1 MAQRRMFSL
10 KILDEDVFLDM
21 PMSTRLLYYDLAMR
35 ADDDGFIGNPKKI
48 TRMIGCSDDDLK
60 LLIAKQYLI
69 PFQNGVCVIKH
80 WLIHN
85 QLRKD
90 RHHDTMYLE
99 QKNQIQVSK
108 NGAYILCEPI
118 DNMGKIHEWQPN
130 GNQMATEV
138 RLGKVSLEKNSSSDD
153 EQETFLDIDEL
164 FELTYSAYPKHEGR
178 AKGEISYRNYLTTGK
193 LIGKRR
199 YKYNHQQIYI
209 AVQQYADEKKD
220 KEQQYIAL
228 FSTFMNSHIVDYVE
242 KTKEQYQE
250 VMRDKYGDEWE
261 AVKFAYR

>member
-1 MAQRRMFSL
+1 MSIYRIKHEREYFYLSNDIVNNPDISWKA
-10 KILDEDVFLDM
+10 KGILAYLLSKPNDWKVYTNDIVDHSKDGETAVRAGINELIEHGYIVRYQDRVQNGKFGEWAYIVYESPVCHPDIENPDVDKPDVENPNSDNHVLQ
-21 PMSTRLLYYDLAMR
+21 STEEQST
-35 ADDDGFIGNPKKI
+35 KKQN
-48 TRMIGCSDDDLK
+48 TKNTCSD
-60 LLIAKQYLI
+60 A
-69 PFQNGVCVIKH
+69 
-80 WLIHN
+80 
-85 QLRKD
+85 
-90 RHHDTMYLE
+90 
-99 QKNQIQVSK
+99 
-108 NGAYILCEPI
+108 
-118 DNMGKIHEWQPN
+118 
-130 GNQMATEV
+130 
-138 RLGKVSLEKNSSSDD
+138 
-153 EQETFLDIDEL
+153 LDIDEL
-164 FELTYSAYPKHEGR
+164 FELTYSEYPRHEGR
-178 AKGEISYRNYLTTGK
+178 AKGEVSYRNYLTTGK